1 MDKIKKR
8 EYLQEAKKRMK
19 SGYWQEVVIRRNN
32 ELNTARLNGD
42 NPERI
47 IAKYRHELY
56 STFGSKV
63 LPYKD
68 EDKLFEKI
76 KLMHA
81 SPTVVT
87 DPIGRLTDVNY
98 YNSLDESDRER
109 YVLELANAY
118 RRLKARLNDNEYN
131 L

>member
-1 MDKIKKR
+1 MDKNKKR

-32 ELNTARLNGD
+32 ELNTARMNGD
-42 NPERI
+42 NPERV
-47 IAKYRHELY
+47 IAKYRRELY
-56 STFGSKV
+56 STFGSKA

-76 KLMHA
+76 KLMHE
-81 SPTVVT
+81 SSTVVT

-118 RRLKARLNDNEYN
+118 RRLKARLNDTEHN

>member
-1 MDKIKKR
+1 MDKSKKR

-42 NPERI
+42 NPERV

-56 STFGSKV
+56 STFGSKA
-63 LPYKD
+63 LPYTD

-76 KLMHA
+76 KLMHQ
-81 SPTVVT
+81 STSVVT

-118 RRLKARLNDNEYN
+118 RRLKARLNDTEHN